1 MAFWRG
7 FYNSVHRVLVDGR
20 CLACALADVVSIRF
34 LIILVT
40 LLCCVGYT
48 SAAVAISLSVAD
60 AAVAG
65 SGAGGIGGC
74 GSIVHLLC
82 CPRHCCGC
90 GVVVL
95 VAIIVSTIIL
105 AVILLLGYW

>member
-1 MAFWRG
+1 MASRVG
-7 FYNSVHRVLVDGR
+7 SVSA
-20 CLACALADVVSIRF
+20 ACFSPVSIRF

-90 GVVVL
+90 GAVVL
-95 VAIIVSTIIL
+95 VIL